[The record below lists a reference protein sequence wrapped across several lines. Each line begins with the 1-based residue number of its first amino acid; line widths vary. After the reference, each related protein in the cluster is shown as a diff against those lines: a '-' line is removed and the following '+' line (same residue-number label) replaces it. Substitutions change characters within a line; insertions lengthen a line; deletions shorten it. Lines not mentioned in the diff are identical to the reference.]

1 MAEHSWFLRW
11 MAVIVE
17 INKHDLIMSA
27 VFFRMGFL
35 DEDGLMLKKLLIGLL
50 VGCSDEE

>member
-1 MAEHSWFLRW
+1 MAEHSWFLTW
-11 MAVIVE
+11 MAATVE
-17 INKHDLIMSA
+17 TNKHDPIMSA

-35 DEDGLMLKKLLIGLL
+35 DEDGWILKKLLIGLL